1 MPSENDLDE
10 IKTKR
15 RDKMSFIGT
24 YDVAVLN
31 NQNNN
36 QQNQNN
42 NWLSV
47 VRCVNSTSR
56 MNI

>member
-1 MPSENDLDE
+1 
-10 IKTKR
+10 
-15 RDKMSFIGT
+15 MSFIGT